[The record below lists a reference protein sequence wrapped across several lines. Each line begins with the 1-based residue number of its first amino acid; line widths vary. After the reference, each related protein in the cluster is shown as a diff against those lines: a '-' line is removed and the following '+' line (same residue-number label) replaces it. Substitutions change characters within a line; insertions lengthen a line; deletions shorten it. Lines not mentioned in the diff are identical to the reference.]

1 MNTLIMILMLAVV
14 GVLMTGV
21 VLMGLG
27 GKANE
32 KYSNKLMVARVSL
45 QALVLLLL
53 ALLFFAGNK

>member
-32 KYSNKLMVARVSL
+32 KYANKLMVARVSL
-45 QALVLLLL
+45 QAMVLLLL